1 MKLFRRAHHRTP
13 SYSPDSTD
21 PVLLAAVATGETEA
35 LEILHRRHATWL
47 RARLNHRCSDP
58 DQVDAALQETFL
70 AVWRNAA
77 SFTHR
82 PGDTDA
88 GAWLWT
94 IAIRQLIS
102 QLRRRAN
109 RWVSGH
115 EAEPYESIGDA
126 SAEDTVLLNIEYGP
140 LGAALHT
147 LSPELRAAIQATVLD
162 GLTVREAA
170 RILQIPEGT
179 VKTRVMRAKARLR
192 EALTS

>member
-1 MKLFRRAHHRTP
+1 MKLFRRAHRRAP
-13 SYSPDSTD
+13 SYGPDSAD
-21 PVLLAAVATGETEA
+21 PALLTAIAAGEAEA
-35 LEILHRRHATWL
+35 LEILHRRHAPWL
-47 RARLNHRCSDP
+47 RARLNYRCSDP

-70 AVWRNAA
+70 AVWKNAG
-77 SFTHR
+77 SFTPR

-109 RWVSGH
+109 RWISDI
-115 EAEPYESIGDA
+115 EAEPYETIGDA
-126 SAEDTVLLNIEYGP
+126 SAEETVLLNIEHGP
-140 LGAALHT
+140 LGTALHS

>member
-1 MKLFRRAHHRTP
+1 MKLFRRAHRRAP
-13 SYSPDSTD
+13 SYGPESTD
-21 PVLLAAVATGETEA
+21 PVLLTAVAAGEAEA
-35 LEILHRRHATWL
+35 LEILHRRHAPWL
-47 RARLNHRCSDP
+47 RARLNYRCSDP

-70 AVWRNAA
+70 AVWRNAG
-77 SFTHR
+77 SFTPR

-109 RWVSGH
+109 RWISDI
-115 EAEPYESIGDA
+115 EAEPYETIGDA
-126 SAEDTVLLNIEYGP
+126 SAEDTVLLNIEHGP
-140 LGAALHT
+140 LGTALHT

-170 RILQIPEGT
+170 QILQIPEGT

>member
-1 MKLFRRAHHRTP
+1 MKLFRRAHRRAP
-13 SYSPDSTD
+13 SYGPDSTD
-21 PVLLAAVATGETEA
+21 PVLLTAIAAGEAEA
-35 LEILHRRHATWL
+35 LEILHRRHAPWL
-47 RARLNHRCSDP
+47 RARLNYRCSDP

-70 AVWRNAA
+70 AVWKNAG
-77 SFTHR
+77 SFTPR

-109 RWVSGH
+109 QWISDI
-115 EAEPYESIGDA
+115 EAEPYETIGDA
-126 SAEDTVLLNIEYGP
+126 SAEDTVLLNIEHGP

-162 GLTVREAA
+162 GLTVKEAA
-170 RILQIPEGT
+170 QILQIPEGT